1 MYPAFY
7 LLYTPIHRVLLPNST
22 TSFILCND
30 STEYALVL
38 RGKGNSQLGYRS
50 SGQKQSRGVTMAGGL
65 RSWQLPSSNI
75 ASPKRSRTS
84 LGFTTNPQ
92 L

>member
-7 LLYTPIHRVLLPNST
+7 LLYTPIHRVLLPNGT
-22 TSFILCND
+22 ASFTLYNN

-50 SGQKQSRGVTMAGGL
+50 SGQEQSWGVAMAGGL

-75 ASPKRSRTS
+75 ASPRRSKTS